1 MDKVNIRMDT
11 LNAMKLYCHIVDA
24 GQLSIAADQL
34 NLSKGAVSK
43 QLAKLE
49 AHLGGR
55 LLHRTTRRL
64 TPTEAGIAF
73 YERAKQILES
83 VEEAE
88 CVVTGLSTEPS
99 GTLKINAPMSFG
111 FLHMG
116 VLLAKY
122 QEKYPKVTIDIT
134 LHDRQI
140 DLIEEGYDL
149 ALRIATLKDSSL
161 IVRRLAPC
169 HLVMLASPA
178 YLQKYGE
185 PQVPADLKNHQCL
198 LYTYSDS
205 VKYWT
210 FTNKEGKK
218 KQVPINGTLITNNGN
233 LICDA
238 VINGMGIASLPT
250 FIAGDAIRKGE
261 AKIILDD
268 WRPQAEDI
276 SLLYPSSKHLSAKVR
291 AFVDMAVEHFS
302 PSQPRSD
309 EVNEWDRDL
318 LL

>member
-1 MDKVNIRMDT
+1 MDT

-55 LLHRTTRRL
+55 LLNRTTRRL

-73 YERAKQILES
+73 YERAKLILES
-83 VEEAE
+83 VDEAE
-88 CVVTGLSTEPS
+88 CVVTGLTAEPR

-111 FLHMG
+111 FDYLG
-116 VLLAKY
+116 ELLANY
-122 QEKYPKVTIDIT
+122 QNKYPKMKIDLT

-149 ALRIATLKDSSL
+149 ALRIATLKDSTL
-161 IVRRLAPC
+161 IARKLAPC
-169 HLVMLASPA
+169 HLVMCASPE
-178 YLQKYGE
+178 YLQKHGE
-185 PQVPADLKNHQCL
+185 PKNPSDLKNHQCL
-198 LYTYSDS
+198 LYAYSDS
-205 VKYWT
+205 VRSWG
-210 FTNKEGKK
+210 FENKHGKK
-218 KQVPINGTLITNNGN
+218 QQVSVDGSLTANNGN

-238 VINGMGIASLPT
+238 LINGMGIARLPT
-250 FIAGDAIRKGE
+250 FIIGDAIRQGE

-268 WRPQAEDI
+268 WREKPQNI

-291 AFVDMAVEHFS
+291 AFVDMAVEHFR
-302 PSQPRSD
+302 PLAG
-309 EVNEWDRDL
+309 EVNEWDKKL

>member
-1 MDKVNIRMDT
+1 MDT
-11 LNAMKLYCHIVDA
+11 LNAMKLYCRIFDA

-55 LLHRTTRRL
+55 LLNRTTRRL

-88 CVVTGLSTEPS
+88 CVVTGLTTEPS

-111 FLHMG
+111 LLHMG
-116 VLLAKY
+116 ELLAKY
-122 QEKYPKVTIDIT
+122 QQRYPKVTIDIT

-161 IVRRLAPC
+161 IARKLAPC
-169 HLVMLASPA
+169 HLVKCASPA
-178 YLQKYGE
+178 YLEKYGE
-185 PQVPADLKNHQCL
+185 PQKPRDLKNHQCL
-198 LYTYSDS
+198 LYAYSDS
-205 VKYWT
+205 VKSWT
-210 FTNKEGKK
+210 FEDKQGKK
-218 KQVPINGTLITNNGN
+218 QLVSVDGPLIANNGN

-238 VINGMGIASLPT
+238 IVNGMGIARLPT
-250 FIAGDAIRKGE
+250 FIIGDAIRNGD

-268 WRPQAEDI
+268 WRAKPEDI
-276 SLLYPSSKHLSAKVR
+276 SLLYPSSRHLSAKVR
-291 AFVDMAVEHFS
+291 TFVDFAVEHFR
-302 PSQPRSD
+302 PLKG
-309 EVNEWDRDL
+309 EVNYWDREL
-318 LL
+318 PL